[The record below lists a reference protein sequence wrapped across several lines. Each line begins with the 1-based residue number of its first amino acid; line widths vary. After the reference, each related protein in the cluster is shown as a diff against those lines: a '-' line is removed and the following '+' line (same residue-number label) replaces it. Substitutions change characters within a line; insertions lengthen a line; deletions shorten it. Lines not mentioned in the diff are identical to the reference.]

1 MIWLNFP
8 TYIFRWENFY
18 FFLDNINKISHMIPT
33 QLYSDFQRKNV
44 ESFIQNNTKI
54 PQLDLLHSVIGL
66 CEEFIEYKNA
76 TSEEHKI
83 EELGDLLF
91 YHTVLSHML
100 GIDPKD
106 FLEVETWDEISK
118 DELLGSLL
126 GKTKKYV
133 FHGKPIYKTEFQKY
147 LNVILKL
154 CDLSTFNIT
163 YVMEYNIDKL
173 QKRYPNGRADNIFN
187 KLHTLTLNII

>member
-1 MIWLNFP
+1 
-8 TYIFRWENFY
+8 
-18 FFLDNINKISHMIPT
+18 
-33 QLYSDFQRKNV
+33 
-44 ESFIQNNTKI
+44 
-54 PQLDLLHSVIGL
+54 
-66 CEEFIEYKNA
+66 
-76 TSEEHKI
+76 
-83 EELGDLLF
+83 
-91 YHTVLSHML
+91 ML

-106 FLEVETWDEISK
+106 FLEIETSTEISK

-163 YVMEYNIDKL
+163 YVMEYNISKL

>member
-1 MIWLNFP
+1 
-8 TYIFRWENFY
+8 
-18 FFLDNINKISHMIPT
+18 MIPT
-33 QLYSDFQRKNV
+33 QLYSDFQRKNI
-44 ESFIQNNTKI
+44 ESFTQNNTKM

-106 FLEVETWDEISK
+106 FLEVETSDKISK

-147 LNVILKL
+147 LNAILKL
-154 CDLSTFNIT
+154 CDLSTFNIN
-163 YVMEYNIDKL
+163 YVMEYNISKL

>member
-1 MIWLNFP
+1 
-8 TYIFRWENFY
+8 
-18 FFLDNINKISHMIPT
+18 MIPT
-33 QLYSDFQRKNV
+33 SLYKDFQKKNV
-44 ESFIQNNTKI
+44 ESFTQNNTKI

-91 YHTVLSHML
+91 YHTVLSYML
-100 GIDPKD
+100 GINPED
-106 FLEVETWDEISK
+106 FLEVETSSEISR
-118 DELLGSLL
+118 DELLGQLL
-126 GKTKKYV
+126 GQTKKYV
-133 FHGKPIYKTEFQKY
+133 FHGKPIYKAEFQKY
-147 LNVILKL
+147 LNVILKHL
-154 CDLSTFNIT
+154 DLSSYNIT

-173 QKRYPNGRADNIFN
+173 KKRYPNGRADNIFN

>member
-1 MIWLNFP
+1 MIYFEFSHL
-8 TYIFRWENFY
+8 YFRWENFY
-18 FFLDNINKISHMIPT
+18 FFFDNINKIPHMIPIS
-33 QLYSDFQRKNV
+33 LYKDFQKKNV
-44 ESFIQNNTKI
+44 ESFTQNNTKI

-100 GIDPKD
+100 GIDPED
-106 FLEVETWDEISK
+106 FLEIETSTEISK

-133 FHGKPIYKTEFQKY
+133 FHGKPIYKAEFQKY
-147 LNVILKL
+147 LNVILKHL
-154 CDLSTFNIT
+154 DLHTFNIT

-173 QKRYPNGRADNIFN
+173 HKRYPNGRADNIFN

>member
-1 MIWLNFP
+1 MIYFEFSHL
-8 TYIFRWENFY
+8 YFRWENFY
-18 FFLDNINKISHMIPT
+18 FLLDNINKISHMISIS
-33 QLYSDFQRKNV
+33 LYKDFQRKNV
-44 ESFIQNNTKI
+44 ESFTQNNTKI

-91 YHTVLSHML
+91 YHTVLSYML
-100 GIDPKD
+100 GIDPED
-106 FLEVETWDEISK
+106 FLEIETSSEISG
-118 DELLGSLL
+118 DELLGQLL
-126 GKTKKYV
+126 GQTKKYV
-133 FHGKPIYKTEFQKY
+133 FHGKPIYKIKFQEY
-147 LNVILKL
+147 LNVILKK
-154 CDLSTFNIT
+154 CDLSLFNIT

-173 QKRYPNGRADNIFN
+173 HKRYPNGRADNIFN

>member
-1 MIWLNFP
+1 MIYFEFSHL
-8 TYIFRWENFY
+8 YFRWENFY
-18 FFLDNINKISHMIPT
+18 FFFDNINKIPFMIPT
-33 QLYSDFQRKNV
+33 HLYKDFQKKNV
-44 ESFIQNNTKI
+44 ESFTQNNTKI

-66 CEEFIEYKNA
+66 CEEFIEYTNA
-76 TSEEHKI
+76 TEEEHKI

-106 FLEVETWDEISK
+106 FLEVETNVEISR
-118 DELLGSLL
+118 DELLGQFL
-126 GKTKKYV
+126 GQTKKYV
-133 FHGKPIYKTEFQKY
+133 FHGKPIYKSKFQEY
-147 LNVILKL
+147 LNIILKHL
-154 CDLSTFNIT
+154 DLSSYNIT

-173 QKRYPNGRADNIFN
+173 KKRYPNGRADNIFN

>member
-1 MIWLNFP
+1 MIYFEFSHL
-8 TYIFRWENFY
+8 YFRWENFY
-18 FFLDNINKISHMIPT
+18 FLLDNINKIPLMIPIS
-33 QLYSDFQRKNV
+33 LYKDFQKKNV
-44 ESFIQNNTKI
+44 ESFTQNNTKI

-106 FLEVETWDEISK
+106 FLEIENQDEISR

-133 FHGKPIYKTEFQKY
+133 FHGKPIYKAEFQKY
-147 LNVILKL
+147 LNVILKHL
-154 CDLSTFNIT
+154 DLHTFNIT
-163 YVMEYNIDKL
+163 YVMEYNINKL

>member
-1 MIWLNFP
+1 
-8 TYIFRWENFY
+8 
-18 FFLDNINKISHMIPT
+18 MIPT

-44 ESFIQNNTKI
+44 ESFTQNNTKI

-154 CDLSTFNIT
+154 CDLSHFNIT
-163 YVMEYNIDKL
+163 CVMEYNISKL

>member
-1 MIWLNFP
+1 MIYFEFSHL
-8 TYIFRWENFY
+8 YFRWENFY
-18 FFLDNINKISHMIPT
+18 FLLDNINKNILMIPT
-33 QLYSDFQRKNV
+33 SLYNDFQKKNV
-44 ESFIQNNTKI
+44 ESFTQNNTKI

-76 TSEEHKI
+76 TEEEHKI

-91 YHTVLSHML
+91 YHTVLSYML

-106 FLEVETWDEISK
+106 FLEVETSGEISR
-118 DELLGSLL
+118 DELLGQLL
-126 GKTKKYV
+126 GQTKKYV
-133 FHGKPIYKTEFQKY
+133 FHGKPIYKSKFQEY
-147 LNVILKL
+147 LNAILKHL
-154 CDLSTFNIT
+154 DLSSYNIT

-173 QKRYPNGRADNIFN
+173 KKRYPNGRADNIFN